1 MKKFFVLIISILTMC
16 LFWVGCNNGNNSD
29 PLGPEPADEYYLY
42 LDIAETSID
51 IGETITLH
59 IITDISDSSG
69 CSWESSDTSVATVS
83 EDGVVTSLS
92 EGRSIITCKI
102 GMNSATCRVNVYNS
116 HSYPFISVNDT
127 DLRLAVGQTYTI
139 DAKVIYKNQA
149 KDVVVTYKTE
159 DGRIAEVSDSGI
171 ITAVSVGL
179 VKITLSAQYDGVL
192 LQQTIN
198 VAVLTDNLF

>member
-29 PLGPEPADEYYLY
+29 PPGPEPADEYYLY
-42 LDIAETSID
+42 LDISETSID

-59 IITDISDSSG
+59 IITDISDTSG

-102 GMNSATCRVNVYNS
+102 GLNSATCRVNVYNS

-139 DAKVIYKNQA
+139 DAEVIYKNQA